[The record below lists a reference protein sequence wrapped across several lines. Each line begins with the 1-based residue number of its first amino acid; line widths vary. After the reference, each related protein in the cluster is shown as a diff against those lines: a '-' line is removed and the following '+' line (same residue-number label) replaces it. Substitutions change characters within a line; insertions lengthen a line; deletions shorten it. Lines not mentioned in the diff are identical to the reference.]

1 MEEAIKKLENGEI
14 SPSSFVS
21 QTFNEQI
28 TFSGENPDK
37 KSNAQIA
44 LDLINQRQKELEKNL
59 RSAVCANSDELL
71 QNATDVKYLR
81 DNVSSLKAQIMK
93 TRNEA
98 QLVASNILTPFESIQ
113 SYAIQLNSMY
123 KTCKELRTLLRFLE
137 LIRKI
142 KTDFSKVTKI
152 ERISNDLRECC
163 ELCNIARSGEINKI
177 VVYQKFWAKV
187 KPNCDKMISIAE
199 KQLNDSIESQNVDSA
214 TIAITVFIYL
224 GTLSQVAK
232 SYYNKYIRMLCL
244 NRYDKCMSE
253 EVFSIIQNDFKNY
266 VTNIC
271 KIALLHQSVSNA
283 ILKSSEPERIKDFDL
298 NDIDPAKA
306 IVEYA
311 NNVKNVLTKISNT
324 YPNISNEIISKIPQI
339 RKELFLVSQ
348 KLPPSIDQ
356 NYSFSIVVNVF
367 SSFQEAFIKQTS
379 DDIKNLFFNSFVS
392 SNTDSKIISINCE
405 TIQNRLSKY
414 DRDLMMKFRDPIIN
428 LANGY
433 FKMKNSSKQSLKE
446 IAKNN
451 NAIVK
456 SSLQSLGSKLFSDE
470 VGNKIASLLA

>member
-1 MEEAIKKLENGEI
+1 M
-14 SPSSFVS
+14 
-21 QTFNEQI
+21 
-28 TFSGENPDK
+28 
-37 KSNAQIA
+37 
-44 LDLINQRQKELEKNL
+44 
-59 RSAVCANSDELL
+59 
-71 QNATDVKYLR
+71 
-81 DNVSSLKAQIMK
+81 
-93 TRNEA
+93 
-98 QLVASNILTPFESIQ
+98 
-113 SYAIQLNSMY
+113 
-123 KTCKELRTLLRFLE
+123 
-137 LIRKI
+137 
-142 KTDFSKVTKI
+142 
-152 ERISNDLRECC
+152 
-163 ELCNIARSGEINKI
+163 
-177 VVYQKFWAKV
+177 
-187 KPNCDKMISIAE
+187 
-199 KQLNDSIESQNVDSA
+199 
-214 TIAITVFIYL
+214 
-224 GTLSQVAK
+224 
-232 SYYNKYIRMLCL
+232 
-244 NRYDKCMSE
+244 
-253 EVFSIIQNDFKNY
+253 
-266 VTNIC
+266 
-271 KIALLHQSVSNA
+271 
-283 ILKSSEPERIKDFDL
+283 
-298 NDIDPAKA
+298 

-433 FKMKNSSKQSLKE
+433 VKMKNSSKQSLKE